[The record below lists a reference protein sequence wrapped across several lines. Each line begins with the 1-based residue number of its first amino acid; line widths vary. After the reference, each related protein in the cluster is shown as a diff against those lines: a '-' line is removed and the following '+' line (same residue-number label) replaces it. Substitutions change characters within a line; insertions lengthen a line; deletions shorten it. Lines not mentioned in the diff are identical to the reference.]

1 VAAAAAL
8 RSAGGVWRR
17 GAAWLLAALVVNAAL
32 LVRMSWWVDYQP
44 QGRYLL
50 LPAVLVVL
58 TAVLSPAALIRGRT
72 RWLWPVAGV
81 AFLGGATVLACKLVF
96 DFPFGP

>member
-1 VAAAAAL
+1 M
-8 RSAGGVWRR
+8 
-17 GAAWLLAALVVNAAL
+17 LAVNAAL

-58 TAVLSPAALIRGRT
+58 VSLLAPAALLLGRA
-72 RWLWPVAGV
+72 RWAPAAGGV
-81 AFLGGATVLACKLVF
+81 AFLAAACLAACRLAWTS
-96 DFPFGP
+96 PFGP